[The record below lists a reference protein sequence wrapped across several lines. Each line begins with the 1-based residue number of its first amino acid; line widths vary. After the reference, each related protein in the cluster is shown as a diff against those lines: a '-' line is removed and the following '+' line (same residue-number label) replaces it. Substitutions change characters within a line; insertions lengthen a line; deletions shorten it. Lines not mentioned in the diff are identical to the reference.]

1 MERIIINLTKR
12 TTGGIEMN
20 NTLMTKINT
29 YYGCSLSEKVLLLT
43 VILISIV
50 TGKVRRAD
58 VTHA

>member
-58 VTHA
+58 VAYA